1 MQTVERRPA
10 APGVGAAPMP
20 HEHGAWVV
28 LYAPLV
34 VGIALARPFAP
45 LAQLC
50 LILAVTGA
58 FLIREPAVQLMKG
71 REERRNTWWLGIYGA
86 ILAAGGLP
94 LILLFN
100 RWDMLTI
107 GGLAAIFF
115 AIHALLQ
122 LIPAR
127 KRLDRSQW
135 GEVISVLGLTLT
147 APAAFVAAGGAMD
160 GYAVCAWV
168 ICALYFAG
176 GILNVKMNLTAV
188 RLKRPLTNADRVRVG
203 APNLLYH
210 AALGAMTVWW
220 YTSVSHT
227 MGALFLLLAY
237 APAVIR
243 SVYDTAKV
251 SHRLPPM
258 RKLGWREAFI
268 SVWFVAFTIA
278 ALMPK

>member
-1 MQTVERRPA
+1 MQTVQTRPA
-10 APGVGAAPMP
+10 SAGAGAAPMP
-20 HEHGAWVV
+20 QEHGAWVV

-34 VGIALARPFAP
+34 IGIALARPFAP

-58 FLIREPAVQLMKG
+58 FLIREPAVQLLKG
-71 REERRNTWWLGIYGA
+71 RQPRRYAYWLGVYGA
-86 ILAAGGLP
+86 VLAAGGLP
-94 LILLFN
+94 LLFVWR

-107 GGLAAIFF
+107 GGLAAMFLG
-115 AIHALLQ
+115 IHALLQ
-122 LIPAR
+122 MLPAR

-135 GEVISVLGLTLT
+135 GEIISVLGLTIT
-147 APAAFVAAGGAMD
+147 APAAFVAAGGALD
-160 GYAVCAWV
+160 GYAVCVWV

-188 RLKRPLTNADRVRVG
+188 RLKRPLTNADRARVG

-210 AALGAMTVWW
+210 AALFALTVWW
-220 YTSVSHT
+220 YVSVSHT
-227 MGALFLLLAY
+227 VGALLLLLAY
-237 APAVIR
+237 LPAVAR

-258 RKLGWREAFI
+258 KKLGWREAAI
-268 SVWFVAFTIA
+268 SVWFVACAIG
-278 ALMPK
+278 ALLPK